1 VTHPTRRAP
10 GSSAVDAERPSGTA
24 MPSPA
29 APTRRELRERE
40 RAAEAIAL
48 TTSEARAAARVTVV
62 EGSAPLYTTRRAMRD
77 AATQAARE
85 LPVTMAEPTF
95 TTPII
100 TVDAPSLG
108 NGGAQLPGV
117 RPAVRPLTPRVL
129 RQPSTVTAPKRR
141 ASARGIAQKV
151 TAGGALLF
159 IGSLVV
165 VTSLPAQAVQAPGGL
180 DPQVAAMHYE
190 GEQTLAGVNAETT
203 TYFARDDIAVNDQVA
218 AARMSEGERAA
229 FQAVADSET
238 AGPSYGGDPAFP
250 QVWEMLHTSF
260 VQTPFPN
267 LDQVPMSSGFG
278 YRPGGF
284 HGGSDFTPGIGTDI
298 RPIANGVVSAVFQGN
313 NPGGGGYA
321 VFIDHNIDGQFIQS
335 WYGHMKPGSIQVEV
349 GDVVDITT
357 VIGQVGNSGR
367 STGPHLHLEMKNS
380 DYISFNPTV
389 WLQTREMQLEYRR

>member
-1 VTHPTRRAP
+1 MR
-10 GSSAVDAERPSGTA
+10 D
-24 MPSPA
+24 
-29 APTRRELRERE
+29 RE
-40 RAAEAIAL
+40 RAAEAIAQ
-48 TTSEARAAARVTVV
+48 TNSEARAAARVTVV

-85 LPVTMAEPTF
+85 LPVTMAQSTF
-95 TTPII
+95 TAPII

-108 NGGAQLPGV
+108 NGGDRLPGA
-117 RPAVRPLTPRVL
+117 RPAVRPLAPRVVRKPL
-129 RQPSTVTAPKRR
+129 TITAPPKRR
-141 ASARGIAQKV
+141 TSARGIAQKI

-165 VTSLPAQAVQAPGGL
+165 VTSLPAQAVQAPAGI
-180 DPQVAAMHYE
+180 DPQVAEMHYE
-190 GEQTLAGVNAETT
+190 GEQTLAGVDAEAT

-238 AGPSYGGDPAFP
+238 PGTSYGGDPAFP
-250 QVWEMLHTSF
+250 QVWGMLSTSF

-278 YRPGGF
+278 NRPGGF
-284 HGGSDFTPGIGTDI
+284 HGGSDFTPGVGTDI
-298 RPIANGVVSAVFQGN
+298 RPIANGVVSAVFQGD
-313 NPGGGGYA
+313 NPGGGGYS
-321 VFIDHNIDGQFIQS
+321 VFIDHNVDGQFVQS
-335 WYGHMKPGSIQVEV
+335 WYGHMLPGSIQVEV

-357 VIGQVGNSGR
+357 IIGQVGNSGR
-367 STGPHLHLEMKNS
+367 STGPHLHLEMKNG
-380 DYISFNPTV
+380 DYISFNATV